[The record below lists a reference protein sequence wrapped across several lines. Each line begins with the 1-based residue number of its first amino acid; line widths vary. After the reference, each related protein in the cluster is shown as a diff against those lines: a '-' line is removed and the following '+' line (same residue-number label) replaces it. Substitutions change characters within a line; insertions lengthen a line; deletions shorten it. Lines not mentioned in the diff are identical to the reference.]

1 MTKYIIGAGGNRER
15 NRKPTRE
22 PDTLNS
28 RQFATLQDLVSEGE
42 IEGFATPSKAGL
54 TRGTETYNNAS
65 LKDVILDNTPVL
77 TASASNT
84 SPISSDFNF
93 QDVELTPRFGT
104 ASQSH
109 VAGIENVGASSPS
122 TVGVEVTASGGGVT
136 RQITNTQ
143 IDAARITVSF
153 PAIQKTTDKG
163 DVLGSSVSL
172 QILIQYASETSG
184 TVVIS
189 DTVKGRT
196 ADLYQKDYR
205 VDFDRAKITAGTAFP
220 LEITVK
226 RITADAPSGGQLTDA
241 FSWATLT
248 EIIDDKQTY
257 ANSAYMNLRFDSE
270 QFSNIPQRAFRIR
283 GVKTRIP
290 SANTNSTTATYTQ
303 STTTITISSNSHGLA
318 VGDSIIFDAT
328 SGAGVDGTYQIATVP
343 DANSFTFTAGNS
355 QTVTTSNCTYKITPH
370 VDLQTGRINYPNGY
384 IFNGTMGAA
393 QWNSCPSMS
402 LLDLLTTERYGF
414 GTHILDTDIDFYSF
428 VEASKYSNELVSDG
442 FGGQEARFSLNVN
455 IQASQEAFSL
465 INNICGVMRAFPIW
479 SGGKIS
485 LAQDRPTDPSYLFSL
500 ANVTEGGFTYTGS
513 SLKKRSSVANVAY
526 FNMDSREIDYEVVE
540 DTAAQA
546 KLGIIKKDIK
556 GFGITSRGQA
566 QRAGKSVLFSEQ
578 QESEIVTFSV
588 SIESGAI
595 IRPGAVVQVN
605 DPVRAGERRAGRI
618 SAATTTQIT
627 VDSNDDLANFIG
639 NNKKCTVILPDGSI
653 ETKNTLSVSPN
664 DNKIITLDSAL
675 SQVPNVNSIWLLSS
689 TGTGGLEPQT
699 FRVIGVEEDD
709 DGINYKIT
717 ALTYLAGKYANIE
730 QGIALPA
737 RNISLLNALRDPPA
751 NVTVDERTVVINAV
765 ARTKLIISWVSV
777 TGVSQYLVQ
786 YRFNNTNWVSRTVL
800 RTDFEILDTVAG
812 TYEIKVYSLNA
823 GLNISATSTDVT
835 FNAVGKTDPPSD
847 VQNLTIEP
855 VTNKLIR
862 LRWLESTDAD
872 VIHGGKVYVRHS
884 NKTDGSGT
892 FQNSVD
898 LIEALAGNTTEAV
911 VPSLDG
917 EYILKFRDDQ
927 GNFSTGETS
936 VILDLPDLIDSQQIL
951 ADREDTDSTPFS
963 GTKTNCSVSGGGLEL
978 TDPTVVKTG
987 TYSQSGTTI
996 TITSTSHGIA
1006 ASERLQFN
1014 FTTGTA
1020 ISGLYDIVSV
1030 PNANTLTITS
1040 TKSITT
1046 SGNVSID
1053 RGLRATYDFANTIDL
1068 GGVFSLNLKRLIQ
1081 SIGFATG
1088 GQTITATYTQ
1098 SGTTV
1103 TVTSNSHGRSQDD
1116 YVDFDALTGAGVD
1129 GVYRITAV
1137 ATNTF
1142 TFTSGTSQ
1150 TVSSSNCTFAFVNTI
1165 DTLIPAGT
1173 FWDDYAQNGNFD
1185 GPQVND
1191 TSASLSVRSTTG
1203 NPSSSPTYTQF
1214 NTFANGTFKGR
1225 GFQFRV
1231 DLKSENTAH
1240 NISLQQLGIFAAFES
1255 RTERSYVSG
1264 GSTSTAPLSS
1274 GTSGSG
1280 LDVTFGS
1287 PFFVGTS
1294 SLGGANAFLP
1304 SVGIT
1309 IQGAAAGEYFVL
1321 SSVTGTGFN
1330 IKILDSSNNPVNKQ
1344 FTFQAVGYG
1353 KGG

>member
-1 MTKYIIGAGGNRER
+1 MTKYIIGSGGFFGRKP
-15 NRKPTRE
+15 RKPTRE

-28 RQFATLQDLVSEGE
+28 KQFATVQDLLSEGE
-42 IEGFATPSKAGL
+42 IEGFATASKAGL
-54 TRGTETYNNAS
+54 TRGTETYNNAA
-65 LKDVILDNTPVL
+65 LKDVVLDNTPVL
-77 TASASNT
+77 TSTASNT
-84 SPISSDFNF
+84 SPSASDFNF
-93 QDVELTPRFGT
+93 QDVELTPRYGT

-109 VAGIENVGASSPS
+109 VAGVVGAASPS
-122 TVGVEVTASGGGVT
+122 TVGVEVTNAGGGVT
-136 RQITNTQ
+136 RQITNTT
-143 IDAARITVSF
+143 IDAARITISF
-153 PAIQKTTDKG
+153 AAIQKTTDEGDILGSKVSLKIQIQYNG
-163 DVLGSSVSL
+163 GGFSDVL
-172 QILIQYASETSG
+172 
-184 TVVIS
+184 S
-189 DTVKGRT
+189 DTVRGRT
-196 ADLYQKDYR
+196 ADTYQRDYR
-205 VDFDRAKITAGTAFP
+205 VDFDRARITAGTAFP
-220 LEITVK
+220 VDIKVI
-226 RITADAPSGGQLTDA
+226 RITNDAPAGGELVDA
-241 FSWATLT
+241 FQWSTLT

-257 ANSAYMNLRFDSE
+257 SNSAYMNTRFDSE
-270 QFSNIPQRAFRIR
+270 QFSNIPNRAFRIR
-283 GVKTRIP
+283 GIKTRIP
-290 SANTNSTTATYTQ
+290 SANTSSTTATYTQ
-303 STTTITISSNSHGLA
+303 STTTITINSNAHGLA

-343 DANSFTFTAGNS
+343 DANSFTFTASNS
-355 QTVTTSNCTYKITPH
+355 QTVTTSNCTFKITPH
-370 VDLQTGRINYPNGY
+370 VDLETGRINYPNGY

-414 GTHILDTDIDFYSF
+414 GTHISDNDVDLYSF

-465 INNICGVMRAFPIW
+465 INNIAGVMRAFPVW
-479 SGGKIS
+479 SAGKIS
-485 LAQDRPTDPSYLFSL
+485 LAQDRPTDASYLFSL
-500 ANVTEGGFTYTGS
+500 ANVTEGGFSYTGS

-526 FNMDSREIDYEVVE
+526 FNMDSREVDYEVVE
-540 DTAAQA
+540 DAAAQA
-546 KLGIIKKDIK
+546 KLGIVKKDIK
-556 GFGITSRGQA
+556 AFGVTSRGQA
-566 QRAGKSVLFSEQ
+566 QRAGKAVLFSEQ
-578 QESEIVTFSV
+578 QESEIVSFSV

-595 IRPGAVVQVN
+595 VRPGAVIQVN
-605 DPVRAGERRAGRI
+605 DPVRAGERRSGRI

-627 VDSNDDLANFIG
+627 VDSTDDLNTFAG
-639 NNKKCTVILPDGSI
+639 VNKKCTVILPDGSV
-653 ETKNTLSVSPN
+653 ETKDVIGLVGSV
-664 DNKIITLDSAL
+664 ITLNSAL
-675 SQVPNVNSIWLLSS
+675 SQTPNVNSIWLLSS

-699 FRVIGVEEDD
+699 FRVVGVEEQE
-709 DGINYKIT
+709 DGVTYKIT

-737 RNISLLNALRDPPA
+737 RNISLLNVLRDPPS
-751 NVTVDERTVVINAV
+751 NVTVDERTVVINKV

-786 YRFNNTNWVSRTVL
+786 YRFGTGNWTSETVL
-800 RTDFEILDTVAG
+800 RTDFEVLDTVAG
-812 TYEIKVYSLNA
+812 TYEIKVYSINA
-823 GLNISATSTDVT
+823 SLNISTTSTDVT
-835 FNAVGKTDPPSD
+835 FNAVGKTDPPAD
-847 VQNLTIEP
+847 VQDLTIEP

-898 LIEALAGNTTEAV
+898 LIQALAGNTTEAV

-936 VILDLPDLIDSQQIL
+936 IILDLPDLIDSQQIL

-963 GTKTNCSVSGGGLEL
+963 GTKTNCSVVSSALQL
-978 TDPTVVKTG
+978 TDP
-987 TYSQSGTTI
+987 
-996 TITSTSHGIA
+996 
-1006 ASERLQFN
+1006 ASN
-1014 FTTGTA
+1014 
-1020 ISGLYDIVSV
+1020 
-1030 PNANTLTITS
+1030 LT
-1040 TKSITT
+1040 
-1046 SGNVSID
+1046 
-1053 RGLRATYDFANTIDL
+1053 ATYDFANTIDL

-1116 YVDFDALTGAGVD
+1116 YVNFDALTGAGVD

-1173 FWDDYAQNGNFD
+1173 FWDDYAPNGNFD

-1191 TSASLSVRSTTG
+1191 TSASLSVRTTQTD
-1203 NPSSSPTYTQF
+1203 PSGSPTYTQF

-1225 GFQFRV
+1225 GFQFRTN
-1231 DLKSENTAH
+1231 LKSENTAH
-1240 NISLQQLGIFAAFES
+1240 NISLQQLGIFASFES

-1264 GSTSTAPLSS
+1264 GTTSTAPISS

-1280 LDVTFGS
+1280 LDVTFAS